1 MTRKNKI
8 TYSVLILGV
17 WALFAANGIKDF
29 YFEMKLKA
37 RGELISYSTLAEF
50 CGWTGDKK
58 PGESDWDYRWRSAR
72 NMFSAVMTMSFLSV
86 LFFGS
91 VLGAILG
98 AFYLGGAFKDEAQ
111 GSAGSAAA
119 RTASSRRTVP

>member
-1 MTRKNKI
+1 MIRKNRV
-8 TYSVLILGV
+8 TYGILLLGI

-29 YFEMKLKA
+29 YFEMKLKS
-37 RGELISYSTLAEF
+37 RGEVISYSSLSEF

-86 LFFGS
+86 LFFGI

-98 AFYLGGAFKDEAQ
+98 LFYLGGAFRDEA
-111 GSAGSAAA
+111 
-119 RTASSRRTVP
+119 V

>member
-1 MTRKNKI
+1 MIKKNRV
-8 TYSVLILGV
+8 TYAILILGI

-37 RGELISYSTLAEF
+37 RGEVISYSTLAEF

-86 LFFGS
+86 LFFSS

-98 AFYLGGAFKDEAQ
+98 LFYLGGAFKDEEQ
-111 GSAGSAAA
+111 VGAGAASVTAVPA
-119 RTASSRRTVP
+119 RRKEV

>member
-1 MTRKNKI
+1 MRRQNKI
-8 TYSVLILGV
+8 TATVVILGV

-37 RGELISYSTLAEF
+37 KGEVISYSSLSEF

-58 PGESDWDYRWRSAR
+58 PGESEWDYRWRSAR

-91 VLGAILG
+91 ILGSIFG
-98 AFYLGGAFKDEAQ
+98 AFYAAGAFKDEA
-111 GSAGSAAA
+111 
-119 RTASSRRTVP
+119 

>member
-1 MTRKNKI
+1 MIKKNKI
-8 TYSVLILGV
+8 TYVILILGI

-37 RGELISYSTLAEF
+37 RGEVISYSTLAEF

-58 PGESDWDYRWRSAR
+58 PGESDFDYSWRSAR

-86 LFFGS
+86 HFFGLVFGS
-91 VLGAILG
+91 IMGL
-98 AFYLGGAFKDEAQ
+98 FYLGGAFREEA
-111 GSAGSAAA
+111 
-119 RTASSRRTVP
+119 